1 MTVVGSGARIPR
13 LLSSASF
20 HSRLAV
26 EMTGLMGS
34 DEDRRDERDKVL
46 TLLQSNR
53 FGVGSAAHNTAL
65 GRRALCREVFGDR
78 MKSMTLR
85 VASGSV
91 LAIGLGNPSA
101 LFEMGFTLDRT
112 LGVPYLPGSAI
123 RGATRSF
130 AKLESQGAEADAFF
144 GTPDCAGTVAVF
156 DALPNIDVTVC
167 TEVIT
172 PHFAEW
178 YTNGEAPGEWYSPV
192 PVEFL
197 VVTGGSFS
205 VDLLDTLVGLDR
217 PDLESAAEL
226 VANGLFDLGIGGKTS
241 SGFGVIERNS

>member
-1 MTVVGSGARIPR
+1 MTVVGSGAHIPG
-13 LLSSASF
+13 LPSPASF

-26 EMTGLMGS
+26 EMTGLMGA
-34 DEDRRDERDKVL
+34 DEDRRTDRNKVL
-46 TLLQSNR
+46 SLLLSNR
-53 FGVGSAAHNTAL
+53 FGVGSAEHVAAL

-78 MKSMTLR
+78 MRSMTLR
-85 VASGSV
+85 VANGSV

-112 LGVPYLPGSAI
+112 LGVPYLPGSAV

-130 AKLESQGAEADAFF
+130 ANLEGQGADADALF

-156 DALPNIDVTVC
+156 DALPNIDVTVG

-197 VVTGGSFS
+197 VLTGGSFS
-205 VDLLDTLVGLDR
+205 VDLLDTMVGSDR

-241 SGFGVIERNS
+241 SGFGVLERIS